1 MADKTINS
9 AIINGNL
16 NNRITTSKYDGETT
30 DTASVTVDNDNRTI
44 SVDVIRLP
52 NKITI
57 VDHST
62 NYPNL
67 EKIIYDG
74 GQEKEIEINHYMIKE
89 VEPTS
94 TDNLKEYALFKN
106 GEELTTESDRI
117 IIPKDYIV
125 KDIVF
130 GICEEAG
137 VPIPELKVGDP
148 YLDITLGYNTF
159 EEHKYVS
166 LVKVVDIYIA
176 GHALTLTRKETED
189 GRKLMEFAVDPDEI
203 KKDIDLT
210 GIHEKIEAETT
221 RATDRENELESTCN
235 TKLEEEKLA
244 REKAEADINTK
255 IDSNFESLTNSINE
269 TNIKLSEETQN
280 RINNDTNLD
289 NKLDKEIQDRKDAI
303 DLITAEYLG
312 FEFEEVED

>member
-1 MADKTINS
+1 MADKIINS

-16 NNRITTSKYDGETT
+16 NNRISTSKYDGETT
-30 DTASVTVDNDNRTI
+30 DTASVSVDNDNRII

-89 VEPTS
+89 VETTS

-117 IIPKDYIV
+117 VIPKDYIV
-125 KDIVF
+125 KDMSFEVCKED
-130 GICEEAG
+130 GK
-137 VPIPELKVGDP
+137 PLPELKIGDP
-148 YLDITLGYNTF
+148 YLDITLGHTAL
-159 EEHKYVS
+159 EEHIYIS

-176 GHALTLTRKETED
+176 GHALTLTKRKTED

-203 KKDIDLT
+203 KKDINLD
-210 GIHEKIEAETT
+210 GIHEKIETETT
-221 RATDRENELESTCN
+221 RAINKENELESIFN
-235 TKLEEEKLA
+235 SKLEEERLA
-244 REKAEADINTK
+244 REKSEADINNK
-255 IDSNFESLTNSINE
+255 IDENFQNLTNSINE
-269 TNIKLSEETQN
+269 TNNKLSEETQN

-289 NKLDKEIQDRKDAI
+289 NKLNQEIQDRKDAI